1 VEQTWVDELREF
13 IAIPSVS
20 ADPAHQ
26 ADVRRAA
33 EWVRDFV
40 KRAGGEAELVPYG
53 ERDLVIGDIPANA
66 NGGGNAPTVM
76 IYGHFDVQPPAPLD
90 LWETPPFELAERAG
104 WYYARGIADDKG
116 QLYTLLKAA
125 QLLREQNA
133 LPVNIRV
140 VSDGEEEI
148 GGHSVVDFLEADER
162 GADVC
167 IIFDGG
173 MTRAEQP
180 EFGLATRGLVAFHLK
195 VRTGER
201 DMHSGYYGGAALNA
215 IHVLMQGLSAVIARD
230 GLLPDPLRVGR
241 TPLSQAEVDSLES
254 LPKGWEMLDDAGA
267 TPLDAKAAGDFYDR
281 TWAEPSLDVNGI
293 RGGKPEFVNTTLI
306 VEAEARFTIRLAPG
320 QDPETIAATAEKLI
334 RAAMPET
341 AEVELIRE
349 NSAAPG
355 VFSADSPAI
364 QLGMEAFKR
373 ATGVRPLLVRV
384 GGTLPIYPALAAK
397 GIPTIGTG
405 FALRESNVHSPN
417 ERLRVQDIDRAVA
430 AASEL
435 YRGLAALG

>member
-1 VEQTWVDELREF
+1 MDHTWLEELREF

-26 ADVRRAA
+26 EDLRHAA

-40 KRAGGEAELVPYG
+40 KRAGGEAELVPMG
-53 ERDLVIGDIPANA
+53 GRDLVIGDIPANA
-66 NGGGNAPTVM
+66 NGAQAPTVM
-76 IYGHFDVQPPAPLD
+76 VYGHFDVQPPAPLE
-90 LWETPPFELAERAG
+90 LWESPPFELQERDG

-116 QLYTLLKAA
+116 QLFTLLKAA
-125 QLLREQNA
+125 QLLRERNA

-148 GGHSVVDFLEADER
+148 GGHSVVDFLEGDER
-162 GADVC
+162 GADAC

-173 MTRAEQP
+173 MTRPSQP
-180 EFGLATRGLVAFHLK
+180 EFGLATRGLIGFQLK

-215 IHVLMQGLSAVIARD
+215 IHVLIQGLSAVTARN
-230 GLLPDPLRVGR
+230 GLLPDQLRVGR
-241 TPLSQAEVDSLES
+241 EPLSQIEAASTKT
-254 LPKGWEMLDDAGA
+254 LPAGMQLLDEAGA
-267 TPLDAKAAGDFYDR
+267 TPLDPNAAADFYDR
-281 TWAEPSLDVNGI
+281 TWAEPSMDVNGI

-320 QDPETIAATAEKLI
+320 QDPNTIATAAEKLI
-334 RAAMPET
+334 RAAMPKD
-341 AEVELIRE
+341 AEVELILE

-355 VFSADSPAI
+355 VFAPDSPAI
-364 QLGMEAFKR
+364 QLGMDAFQK
-373 ATGVRPLLVRV
+373 ALGVRPILVRV
-384 GGTLPIYPALAAK
+384 GGTLPIYPALAGK

-417 ERLRVQDIDRAVA
+417 ERLRVEDVDRAVA

-435 YRGLAALG
+435 YRSLAALG

>member
-1 VEQTWVDELREF
+1 VEQSWVDELREF

-20 ADPAHQ
+20 ADPAHAQ
-26 ADVRRAA
+26 DVRRAA

-40 KRAGGEAELVPYG
+40 KRIGGEAELVPYG

-66 NGGGNAPTVM
+66 NGDGQVPTVM

-90 LWETPPFELAERAG
+90 LWDTPPFELAERDG

-133 LPVNIRV
+133 LPVNIRL

-148 GGHSVVDFLEADER
+148 GGHSVVDFLEQDDR

-173 MTRAEQP
+173 MTRPERA

-201 DMHSGYYGGAALNA
+201 DMHSGYYGGAAMNA
-215 IHVLMQGLSAVIARD
+215 IHVLMQGLSAVTARD
-230 GLLPDPLRVGR
+230 GLLPDQLRVGR

-267 TPLDAKAAGDFYDR
+267 TPLDSKAGDDFYDR

-306 VEAEARFTIRLAPG
+306 VEADARFTIRLAPG
-320 QDPETIAATAEKLI
+320 QDPETIATSVEKLI
-334 RAAMPET
+334 RAAVPDT

-364 QLGMEAFKR
+364 QLGLDAFKNVL
-373 ATGVRPLLVRV
+373 GVRPLLVRV

-417 ERLRVQDIDRAVA
+417 ERMRVEDLDRALG

-435 YRGLAALG
+435 YRSLAALG